1 MRDSRVVLSLAGFM
15 STLDAN
21 SPGNY
26 GLMDI
31 IQVLKFIKNYIE
43 IFGGD
48 PNKVTLVGFGS
59 GAAAIGILLVSPK
72 ARDERTNID
81 FLILVF
87 CEQTTDCH
95 HGCS

>member
-1 MRDSRVVLSLAGFM
+1 MKMKNTFNIFILLKFNLYDICTGFM
-15 STLDAN
+15 STLDKN

-31 IQVLKFIKNYIE
+31 IKVLKFIQLYIE

-72 ARDERTNID
+72 AKDERK
-81 FLILVF
+81 
-87 CEQTTDCH
+87 
-95 HGCS
+95 

>member
-1 MRDSRVVLSLAGFM
+1 M

-31 IQVLKFIKNYIE
+31 IKVLKFIQHYIE
-43 IFGGD
+43 IFGGN

-72 ARDERTNID
+72 AKDERKQI
-81 FLILVF
+81 LILIYMYF
-87 CEQTTDCH
+87 K
-95 HGCS
+95 